1 METLQKVCLVITII
15 GALVW
20 GIIGLFSFNLVDYI
34 FGTGSV
40 MASVIYSLVGVSGLV
55 NIGILFDHIETK

>member
-40 MASVIYSLVGVSGLV
+40 MARVIYSLVGVSGLV